1 MSEQELNFV
10 LYLNR
15 IQIEAMLFDD
25 DFSIDDMKAML
36 FKENFLINNTEIN
49 LIVIEEIV
57 EEASYG
63 YYPEIVLKN
72 LEKIINS
79 LKNISN
85 TKIEEIINKYE
96 QIKDITTDEK
106 VYLIEAFYKV
116 MDSTYLKYLDY
127 ITLDKEALKDSIRFD
142 SVTINTLINNDME
155 ILETE
160 LYIFSIKKFL
170 IEFPEMFLDKNINKR
185 ALQVLEKNKDIKD
198 AERLIYKVKHIKKF
212 KNNNFNLIIYK
223 ALYDYIVLKNMLNN
237 NKVFNDNIDKINSDI
252 IDNLYEI
259 IDQELIK
266 DDKNKD
272 IAYRMLQEYKEKELE
287 KLNKEEKKVFVE
299 KINNYIGK
307 LNSIREYNNDIIIS
321 EYVSRLDGINKIKY
335 LFNILDLDNLIIND
349 LQVMNLYMF
358 DEEKYIEKR
367 EEIDHKDIYLSINKF
382 LKLTPSI
389 FDDET
394 IYKRTI
400 ELLDNNDYKTKK
412 VKNKVKKIYEGR

>member
-10 LYLNR
+10 LYFNK
-15 IQIEAMLFDD
+15 ITIEAMLFEDD
-25 DFSIDDMKAML
+25 LKDIDLQELSKD
-36 FKENFLINNTEIN
+36 IN
-49 LIVIEEIV
+49 LDTILEILN
-57 EEASYG
+57 EASYG
-63 YYPEIVLKN
+63 HYPQIVMNNIGKV
-72 LEKIINS
+72 IDS

-85 TKIEEIINKYE
+85 PKIEEIINKYE
-96 QIKDITTDEK
+96 QIKNIKTDEK

-160 LYIFSIKKFL
+160 LYIYSIKKFL
-170 IEFPEMFLDKNINKR
+170 IEFPEMFLDKHINKR
-185 ALQVLEKNKDIKD
+185 TLQILEKNKNIKD
-198 AERLIYKVKHIKKF
+198 SERLTYKIKHIDKF
-212 KNNNFNLIIYK
+212 TQNNFNLIIYK
-223 ALYDYIVLKNMLNN
+223 SLYDYIVLQNMLNN
-237 NKVFNDNIDKINSDI
+237 NKIFNDNIDKINSDVIENLYRI
-252 IDNLYEI
+252 IDEK
-259 IDQELIK
+259 LIK
-266 DDKNKD
+266 DEKNKD
-272 IAYRMLQEYKEKELE
+272 IAYRIIYEYKDKELE
-287 KLNKEEKKVFVE
+287 KLNQEEKKKFIE

-321 EYVSRLDGINKIKY
+321 EYVTRLDGINKIKY
-335 LFNILDLDNLIIND
+335 LFKALELDNLIIKD
-349 LQVMNLYMF
+349 LQIMNLYMF

-367 EEIDHKDIYLSINKF
+367 EEINHKDIYLSINKF